1 MLELKKI
8 TKVYTTAGEEVHA
21 LKGINL
27 QFRESEFVAI
37 LGQSGCGKTTMLN
50 ILGGLDQYTSGD
62 LIINGKST
70 KNFKDRD
77 WDSYRNHSV
86 GFVFQSY
93 NLIPHQ
99 TVLQNVELALSLSG
113 VSKAKRKAK
122 ATEALKAVGLENQLN
137 KKPSEMSGGQMQRVA
152 IARAI
157 VNDPDIILADE
168 PTGAL
173 DTQTSIQVMEIL
185 KEISKDRLVVMVTH
199 NPELAEK
206 YATRT
211 VKMLDGQITEDS
223 SPLSTSEIAIVKK
236 AEVQKRGE
244 NEKKPTLS
252 LATSFSLS
260 LKNLFTK
267 KGRTI
272 LTSFAGSIGIIGIAL
287 IYAVSNGM
295 SSYIDSIQQDA
306 LTSYPLTIMSDTADM
321 TSLLAA
327 FGSNVE
333 NVKEQPDGTVVEA
346 QMMSSVFAQMGSNNL
361 KEFKLYLEDNY
372 DEVDDCITTI
382 KYGYNITPLIY
393 TTDVAGNQL
402 QVNPSTMFSSIA
414 MASYMNTGVF
424 SEMLQNDELMQ
435 ESYDLVQGKWPEA
448 YNELLFVLPDEHG
461 ITDFMAYS
469 LGMLDKNDLEDMM
482 QKVMDSEQVVL
493 DEPHTWTYDDLMNLK
508 FRLVHS
514 SDLYKYNSEYD
525 VWEDMSTDKDYVNNL
540 ALNGEELKIVG
551 IVIPKSST
559 SALSAGV
566 AYTPQLKNH
575 IIEYASSSEI
585 VKQQLADEKTDV
597 FSKKSFD
604 ELDEK
609 SSGSLNFN
617 DMISIDTDLLSQA
630 FGMNIT
636 EEYLNQVMSPYMSG
650 ISSSISVDTSQ
661 AETQVKNIFSLLC
674 DDMLASYI
682 GEHTDEE
689 SNCTLS
695 SADIATYAKNYLS
708 SSRAYNIYSPLITTY
723 SVPKDSV
730 TQTYEALLTPLMNM
744 FLTGTDLTIPKE
756 NAEIKAQTIKA
767 AYVSDATIQ
776 ATLSG
781 IGSKFAEVKMQVAVM
796 SQVGEMMQKVI
807 GSLSSA
813 FNVDSNKIAQAFKFN
828 MSEDDLTR
836 LMSAYSSNTT
846 NSYDSNLRK
855 LGYSDL
861 NKPSSI
867 SIYFNNFE
875 NKDKFMDFLDDY
887 NAQMEDSGKDD
898 NVISYTD
905 TTAILMSSV
914 KTIVNSVSY
923 VLIAF
928 VSISLI
934 VSSIM
939 IGVITLISVQE
950 RTKEIGILRAIGA
963 SKRNVSNMF
972 NAETMIIG
980 FTSGLLGIIT
990 TYLLCIPINAILH
1003 KLTGIST
1010 LSAKLP
1016 LGVGVSLIIIS
1027 TLLTLISGI
1036 IPSRSAAKK
1045 DPVVALRT
1053 E

>member
-1 MLELKKI
+1 M
-8 TKVYTTAGEEVHA
+8 YTTGGEEVHA

-50 ILGGLDQYTSGD
+50 IIGGLDQYTSGD

-77 WDSYRNHSV
+77 WDTYRNHSV

-99 TVLQNVELALSLSG
+99 SVLQNVELALSLSG
-113 VSKAKRKAK
+113 VSKAQRRAK
-122 ATEALKAVGLENQLN
+122 ATQALKAVGLENQLN

-173 DTQTSIQVMEIL
+173 DTQTSIQVMDIL

-211 VKMLDGQITEDS
+211 VKMLDGLITEDS
-223 SPLSTSEIAIVKK
+223 NPLSTQEVAFAKK
-236 AEVQKRGE
+236 TEVQKRGKT
-244 NEKKPTLS
+244 EKKPSLS
-252 LATSFSLS
+252 FATSFGLS

-267 KGRTI
+267 KGRTL
-272 LTSFAGSIGIIGIAL
+272 LTAFAGSIGIIGIAL
-287 IYAVSNGM
+287 IYSVSNGM
-295 SSYIDSIQQDA
+295 STYIDTIQQDA
-306 LTSYPLTIMSDTADM
+306 LTSYPLTLMSDTADM

-333 NVKEQPDGTVVEA
+333 NINEQEDGTVVEA

-361 KEFKLYLEDNY
+361 KEFKLYLEENY
-372 DEVDDCITTI
+372 DEVDDCITNI

-393 TTDVAGNQL
+393 TTDVNGEQL
-402 QVNPSTMFSSIA
+402 QVNPNTMFSSIVA
-414 MASYMNTGVF
+414 ASYMNTSVF
-424 SEMLQNDELMQ
+424 SEMLQSTDLMK
-435 ESYDLVQGKWPEA
+435 ESYELVDGKWPEN

-461 ITDFMAYS
+461 LTDYVAYA
-469 LGMLDKNDLEDMM
+469 LGLLDKGELEKMM
-482 QKVMDSEQVVL
+482 DNVMNGEDVIL
-493 DEPHTWTYDDLMNLK
+493 NEPHTWTYDDIMGLT
-508 FRLVHS
+508 FRLVHN
-514 SDLYKYNSEYD
+514 SDLYQYNSEYN
-525 VWEDMSTDKDYVNNL
+525 VWEDMSNDTEYVENL
-540 ALNGEELKIVG
+540 ALNGEEMKVVG
-551 IVIPKSST
+551 IVVPKSTT
-559 SALSAGV
+559 SALSTGI
-566 AYTPQLKNH
+566 AYTPELKNH
-575 IIEYASSSEI
+575 IIEYASQSDV
-585 VKQQLADEKTDV
+585 VKEQLSNKKTDV

-604 ELDEK
+604 ELEDTE
-609 SSGSLNFN
+609 SDGLDFDN
-617 DMISIDTDLLSQA
+617 MISIDTDMLSEA
-630 FGMNIT
+630 FGINIT
-636 EEYLNQVMSPYMSG
+636 EEYMNQLMAPYMTN
-650 ISSSISVDTSQ
+650 ISTSISVDTSS
-661 AETQVKNIFSLLC
+661 AETLVKSTFSNLC
-674 DDMLASYI
+674 DDILDAYI
-682 GEHTDEE
+682 EEHTDEYG
-689 SNCTLS
+689 NCS
-695 SADIATYAKNYLS
+695 MS
-708 SSRAYNIYSPLITTY
+708 SSDISSYANKYLKESRATVIYSSLIKDY
-723 SVPKDSV
+723 SIPQNTVI
-730 TQTYEALLTPLMNM
+730 QTFESLLNPLMSA
-744 FLTGTDLTIPKE
+744 FLTGTDSSITE
-756 NAEIKAQTIKA
+756 TAAKAKA
-767 AYVSDATIQ
+767 DAVKNTYITDSTIQ
-776 ATLSG
+776 MTLSG
-781 IGSKFAEVKMQVAVM
+781 IGSKFAEAKMQVAIM
-796 SQVGEMMQKVI
+796 TEVGNMMQKVI
-807 GSLSSA
+807 SSLSSA
-813 FNVDSNKIAQAFKFN
+813 FNVDGNKIAQAFKFN
-828 MSEDDLTR
+828 MSEDDLSR
-836 LMSAYSSNTT
+836 LMSAYSSNST
-846 NSYDSNLRK
+846 NTYDSNLRK
-855 LGYSDL
+855 LGYAHMDE
-861 NKPSSI
+861 PSSI
-867 SIYFNNFE
+867 SIYFNNFDG
-875 NKDKFMDFLDDY
+875 KDKFIDFLDKY
-887 NAQMEDSGKDD
+887 NEQMEDAGKEDD
-898 NVISYTD
+898 VISYTD

-980 FTSGLLGIIT
+980 FTSGVLGILT

-1003 KLTGIST
+1003 KLTGISN
-1010 LSAKLP
+1010 LSARLP
-1016 LGVGVSLIIIS
+1016 ISVGIVLIIIS
-1027 TLLTLISGI
+1027 TLLTLVSGI
-1036 IPSRSAAKK
+1036 IPSKSAAKK